1 MSGLARIS
9 AERKRQRSRQRGGE
23 AWSASHDDGH
33 RFGEIAL
40 AAAVYAIPPEKRD
53 RTLMA
58 SLWPRY
64 WTFKPRED
72 DRIRELEKAGA
83 LIAAEIDRLERAD
96 TSPAKRPT

>member
-9 AERKRQRSRQRGGE
+9 AERKRQRSRKPGGE
-23 AWSASHDDGH
+23 AWSAVHDYSH
-33 RFGEIAL
+33 RFGEMAL

-64 WTFKPRED
+64 WSFKPRED

-83 LIAAEIDRLERAD
+83 LIAAEIDRLERVSNTGKEQA
-96 TSPAKRPT
+96 